1 MRGSDDRT
9 PLDLA
14 RRDEHGD
21 LVQLLLLQADP
32 SQVLQLNWEM
42 YMKMID
48 IRMLNCDI
56 GSSHLL

>member
-32 SQVLQLNWEM
+32 SQVLQLNGGKGGDVHE
-42 YMKMID
+42 D
-48 IRMLNCDI
+48 DR
-56 GSSHLL
+56 